1 MHNKLTGLFFGS
13 FNPVHIGHL
22 LIANYFVEF
31 TEMCEVWFIVSPQ
44 SPFKQKQHMLPE
56 RQRLHLLN
64 LAIESDDRFRASDIE
79 FSMPKPSYTIDTLTY
94 LSEKHP
100 DRQFAIIMG
109 SDNLTGFA
117 KWKNYNEILRNYRIY
132 VYPRKNTGTGVIH
145 ENIVLTEAPA
155 VEISSSLIRD
165 AIASNRDIRHY
176 LPAPVWEYISAM
188 NFFR

>member
-94 LSEKHP
+94 LSEKYP

-109 SDNLTGFA
+109 SDNLTGLS

-132 VYPRKNTGTGVIH
+132 VYPRKNTGTGISH
-145 ENIVLTEAPA
+145 ENIIITEAPA
-155 VEISSSLIRD
+155 VEISSSFIRD

-176 LPAPVWEYISAM
+176 LPVAVWEYISAM
-188 NFFR
+188 NYFR